1 MKAMGMNE
9 AQMLKT
15 KGIFSSVQKSRQ
27 LSNKKDSWKLV
38 IQTWLSRED
47 VAAAGLFVNEVLLV
61 LG

>member
-1 MKAMGMNE
+1 MNE

-38 IQTWLSRED
+38 KQTWFSRQD